1 MFAPSKNLFI
11 NAPPLSRC
19 VLLAVAPLFS
29 VNSPLFQDD
38 FVREHQRTGTGR
50 RRGMSGDRG
59 VLNGEVRFFA
69 DPVGACRPVVGRG
82 YGGFARTPAVRG
94 VGDRKLDPHASIIS
108 QKGSPERNEVAAP
121 GRQDRRRRGL
131 VNSGCHHGCKS

>member
-1 MFAPSKNLFI
+1 
-11 NAPPLSRC
+11 
-19 VLLAVAPLFS
+19 VAPLFS

-69 DPVGACRPVVGRG
+69 DPVGACRPAGPWSAVDMAASQGR
-82 YGGFARTPAVRG
+82 
-94 VGDRKLDPHASIIS
+94 L
-108 QKGSPERNEVAAP
+108 
-121 GRQDRRRRGL
+121 
-131 VNSGCHHGCKS
+131 